1 MALTIPPPGPFLP
14 TLERSSCSAQK
25 RTCNFVEPADCK
37 FLRVLVKY
45 LQNFR
50 IRIHGGAS
58 MITMTE
64 IARLTGVSQPT
75 VSRVLNGNPNVGQEI
90 RERVLA
96 CAKEH
101 NYQCNALAK
110 GLQGSKTMLLGV
122 LVTDIS
128 NGFFAD
134 LAKAIEAAARKAGYT
149 IILFNSD
156 CDLEKE
162 RSYLDVVSRYRVD
175 GVLVVPV
182 KENGEELPDFAAN
195 LDIPVVAITKPAAAL
210 DAVYV
215 DHRSAGAL
223 VAEHLAERGYRRFL
237 FIGEEYD
244 RKYLGFREKLA
255 ERGLAERTGS
265 VAYESDRQLTHFL
278 ETWLRRPGGRTAVFA
293 GNDIFALR
301 TLSALRMLEVSVPR
315 QAGVIGF
322 DDTSTGRYLRPALSS
337 VSQPIAAMAGEAVSR
352 LLWRIDHPRAEE
364 ILDLALPAELVV
376 RESA

>member
-1 MALTIPPPGPFLP
+1 
-14 TLERSSCSAQK
+14 
-25 RTCNFVEPADCK
+25 
-37 FLRVLVKY
+37 
-45 LQNFR
+45 
-50 IRIHGGAS
+50 

-293 GNDIFALR
+293 GNNIFALR

>member
-1 MALTIPPPGPFLP
+1 MEENFGPDFITVTDEDGNDFELELVD
-14 TLERSSCSAQK
+14 TLEHKGVTYYAM
-25 RTCNFVEPADCK
+25 FPAVEEDEATGEPRDVDADDEEYG
-37 FLRVLVKY
+37 LV
-45 LQNFR
+45 
-50 IRIHGGAS
+50 I
-58 MITMTE
+58 M
-64 IARLTGVSQPT
+64 
-75 VSRVLNGNPNVGQEI
+75 
-90 RERVLA
+90 
-96 CAKEH
+96 
-101 NYQCNALAK
+101 K
-110 GLQGSKTMLLGV
+110 GIQ
-122 LVTDIS
+122 
-128 NGFFAD
+128 
-134 LAKAIEAAARKAGYT
+134 
-149 IILFNSD
+149 
-156 CDLEKE
+156 
-162 RSYLDVVSRYRVD
+162 
-175 GVLVVPV
+175 
-182 KENGEELPDFAAN
+182 ENGEELPDFAAS

-223 VAEHLAERGYRRFL
+223 VAEHLAERGYRRF
-237 FIGEEYD
+237 
-244 RKYLGFREKLA
+244 LGFREKLA

-337 VSQPIAAMAGEAVSR
+337 VSQPIAGEAVSR